1 MANERDRK
9 DEAQEPT
16 KDLENVE
23 ATELDDKD
31 LEEAPGG
38 GTFQPSA
45 GGDFNCGC

>member
-31 LEEAPGG
+31 LEDASGG
-38 GTFQPSA
+38 ALQPSL